1 MIKFL
6 TYLNNLSRLLLFIIV
21 GFSVLALTGI
31 YNPAEHIQSYIQ
43 NDVIE
48 KLRNNAEEGNVEAQ
62 NKLGTLLYTIAQ
74 EQQGDF
80 SEAIM
85 WLEKAHQQNNPI
97 AELNLAFAYKSGQ
110 GVTPSNERAIELY
123 YQAGINFLQQGF
135 PMDAKDCVYEI
146 SQINTIHPLRREL
159 INAIKAYEAAAN

>member
-1 MIKFL
+1 MNTFQ
-6 TYLNNLSRLLLFIIV
+6 TYRQNAFRSLLIIIIS
-21 GFSVLALTGI
+21 FSVLALLGL
-31 YNPAEHIQSYIQ
+31 YNPIEHFQSTIQS
-43 NDVIE
+43 DVID
-48 KLRNNAEEGNVEAQ
+48 KLRTKAKMGSAEAQ
-62 NKLGTLLYTIAQ
+62 NKLGTFLYTRAQ

>member
-21 GFSVLALTGI
+21 SFSALALIGI
-31 YNPAEHIQSYIQ
+31 YNPVKHFQSTIQ

-48 KLRNNAEEGNVEAQ
+48 KLRNNAEEGDAEAQ
-62 NKLGTLLYTIAQ
+62 NKLGTLLYTMAQ
-74 EQQGDF
+74 EEKGDF
-80 SEAIM
+80 NEAIM

-97 AELNLAFAYKSGQ
+97 AELNLAFAYKSGH
-110 GVTPSNERAIELY
+110 GVAPSKERAIELY
-123 YQAGINFLQQGF
+123 YQAGLNFLQLGF
-135 PMDAKDCVYEI
+135 PLDAKDCVYEI

-159 INAIKAYEAAAN
+159 INAIKAYQAAAN